1 MIRVDSPTR
10 NTKVFLDERIW
21 KYAEAP
27 FRPLL
32 LIHTLG
38 VSARVVKKK
47 RLIISAVLTVL
58 VAAYVISVI
67 SKWRHRLEWNRTVAA
82 LQSLPYERLET
93 AVQAFKR
100 DRKPT
105 DTTVPLRELV
115 SDGYLRAEDVQDL
128 TDRNILVSLTANE
141 MDPQSTLI
149 RVHATDGT
157 DIVLLIDGSVQQ
169 ETRR

>member
-1 MIRVDSPTR
+1 M
-10 NTKVFLDERIW
+10 
-21 KYAEAP
+21 
-27 FRPLL
+27 
-32 LIHTLG
+32 
-38 VSARVVKKK
+38 KKK

-67 SKWRHRLEWNRTVAA
+67 SKWRHRIEWNRTVAA

-115 SDGYLRAEDVQDL
+115 SDGYLRAEDVRDL

-141 MDPQSTLI
+141 TDPQATLI
-149 RVHATDGT
+149 RVHATGGP
-157 DIVLLIDGSVQQ
+157 DIVMLADGSIQA
-169 ETRR
+169 EAKP